1 MTKFAFLSDISKPWH
16 QMDVQQVLAALE
28 SSTEGLSYVNAR
40 QRLRH
45 IGANKLPRS
54 RPVLKV
60 LLQPWI
66 DPLTYVL
73 IGSAIYLQWNGAE
86 GWALIVVGGLHGGI
100 GLAIALWSIKT
111 REKVSRDRH
120 QRQQNEPSNSV
131 MVLRDREEMELPIR
145 DLVIGDLLLLK
156 EGDRPNVD
164 VRLVENSDDLCVNQT
179 NLGGDAISW
188 KYANMT
194 FSEKTK
200 PVDCQNMIY
209 AGTEISSGTA
219 KGIVI
224 ATGRFTQE
232 QSAIIKEQPFSLI
245 HMELRQLR
253 KVWLG
258 LLILITTAA
267 TMFAWQR
274 GITINAM
281 TAAALIVST
290 YPQNMLRTATQVQL
304 FGMRNLAK
312 QRLWAKF
319 PSILDTIARVT
330 TIVPIIESDVESDM
344 TVSFADLSWGGISW
358 RALFRASEIEAYAF
372 SQVIGIETHSYF
384 DAPQER
390 IRQWQSN
397 KGQSNKG
404 QSNKG
409 QSNKGQVNNTVAVI
423 GNDVSD
429 IPLLRLADVG
439 ICDRTCRKEVQ
450 DSAGLILPRED
461 FHYLPIAILE
471 GRAIFDRLQ
480 RLALINSTSSF
491 TIAVLTL
498 MDTAAGFSMPPLQ
511 LLWIG
516 AIATPIV
523 AFPLVLEPTHESL
536 LFQPAHRFQTMLRSS
551 NYLRILLAVTATIT
565 SISVVF
571 WLKYQGQPAMFA
583 QARSM
588 AFVTLGFSQIFH
600 VCAIARNSIFSN
612 LPLMLGIFFTAICQ
626 IIFVQM
632 PWFGE
637 FMLTV
642 PLNGVEW
649 AIAILS
655 ATTVFWVQELIRT
668 N

>member
-1 MTKFAFLSDISKPWH
+1 MTKFAFLSDIPKPWH

-66 DPLTYVL
+66 DPLTYLL

-86 GWALIVVGGLHGGI
+86 GWALIVVGGLHGAIGI
-100 GLAIALWSIKT
+100 AIAVWSIKT
-111 REKVSRDRH
+111 REKVSRDRP
-120 QRQQNEPSNSV
+120 QRHQNELSNSV
-131 MVLRDREEMELPIR
+131 MVLRDREEMELPTR

-164 VRLVENSDDLCVNQT
+164 VRLVENSNDLCVNQT

-188 KYANMT
+188 KQANMT
-194 FSEKTK
+194 FSENTK
-200 PVDCQNMIY
+200 PIDCQNMIY

-232 QSAIIKEQPFSLI
+232 QSAIIKEQPFSVI

-267 TMFAWQR
+267 SIFAWQR

-290 YPQNMLRTATQVQL
+290 YPQNLLRTATQVQL
-304 FGMRNLAK
+304 FGMRDLAK
-312 QRLWAKF
+312 QRLWARF
-319 PSILDTIARVT
+319 PSVLDAIARVT

-358 RALFRASEIEAYAF
+358 RGLLRASEVEAYAF
-372 SQVIGIETHSYF
+372 SQAIGIETYSYF

-390 IRQWQSN
+390 IRQWQLN

-404 QSNKG
+404 KGNKAQG
-409 QSNKGQVNNTVAVI
+409 NNAVAVI
-423 GNDVSD
+423 GKDVAD
-429 IPLLRLADVG
+429 IPLLRLADIG

-461 FHYLPIAILE
+461 FQYLPIAILE

-480 RLALINSTSSF
+480 RIALLTATSSF
-491 TIAVLTL
+491 TLAVLTL

-536 LFQPAHRFQTMLRSS
+536 LFQPAHRFQTMLRST

-600 VCAIARNSIFSN
+600 ACAIARHSIFSN
-612 LPLMLGIFFTAICQ
+612 LPLMLGISFTAICQ
-626 IIFVQM
+626 IILVQM

-637 FMLTV
+637 SMSTV

>member
-16 QMDVQQVLAALE
+16 QMDVQQVLTALE
-28 SSTEGLSYVNAR
+28 TSMEGLSYVNAR

-60 LLQPWI
+60 LFQPWI

-73 IGSAIYLQWNGAE
+73 ISSAIYLQWNGAE
-86 GWALIVVGGLHGGI
+86 GWALIVVGGLHGAIGI
-100 GLAIALWSIKT
+100 AIALWSIKT
-111 REKVSRDRH
+111 REKVSRDRP

-131 MVLRDREEMELPIR
+131 MVLRDREEMELPTR

-164 VRLVENSDDLCVNQT
+164 VRLVENSNDLCVNQT
-179 NLGGDAISW
+179 NLGGEAISW
-188 KYANMT
+188 KHASMT

-200 PVDCQNMIY
+200 SIDCQNMIY

-219 KGIVI
+219 KGIVV

-232 QSAIIKEQPFSLI
+232 QSAIIREHPFSVI
-245 HMELRQLR
+245 HAELRQLR

-267 TMFAWQR
+267 SIFAWQR

-290 YPQNMLRTATQVQL
+290 YPQNLLRIATQVQL
-304 FGMRNLAK
+304 FGMRDLAK
-312 QRLWAKF
+312 QRLWARF
-319 PSILDTIARVT
+319 PSVLDAIARVT
-330 TIVPIIESDVESDM
+330 TIVPIIESDVEEDM

-358 RALFRASEIEAYAF
+358 RGLLRASEVEAYAF
-372 SQVIGIETHSYF
+372 SQVIDIETHSYF

-390 IRQWQSN
+390 IREWQSN
-397 KGQSNKG
+397 HGQG
-404 QSNKG
+404 
-409 QSNKGQVNNTVAVI
+409 NNTVAVI
-423 GNDVSD
+423 GNDVAD
-429 IPLLRLADVG
+429 IPLLRLADIG

-461 FHYLPIAILE
+461 FQYLPIVILE

-480 RLALINSTSSF
+480 RIAILTATSSF
-491 TIAVLTL
+491 TLAVLTL

-536 LFQPAHRFQTMLRSS
+536 LFQPAHRFQTILRST

-571 WLKYQGQPAMFA
+571 WLKYQGQPAMFS

-600 VCAIARNSIFSN
+600 ACAIARQGIFSN
-612 LPLMLGIFFTAICQ
+612 LPLMIGISFTAICQ
-626 IIFVQM
+626 ILLVQM

-637 FMLTV
+637 SMSTV

>member
-16 QMDVQQVLAALE
+16 QMDVPQVLATLE
-28 SSTEGLSYVNAR
+28 TSMEGLSYVNAR

-86 GWALIVVGGLHGGI
+86 GWALILVGGLHGAIGI
-100 GLAIALWSIKT
+100 AIALWSIKT
-111 REKVSRDRH
+111 REKVSRDRP
-120 QRQQNEPSNSV
+120 QRQQNETSNSV
-131 MVLRDREEMELPIR
+131 IVIRDREEMELPIR

-164 VRLVENSDDLCVNQT
+164 VRLVENSNDLCVNQT
-179 NLGGDAISW
+179 NLGGEAISW
-188 KYANMT
+188 KHASMT

-200 PVDCQNMIY
+200 SIDCQNMIY

-219 KGIVI
+219 KGIVV
-224 ATGRFTQE
+224 ATGRLTQE
-232 QSAIIKEQPFSLI
+232 QSAIIREHPFSVI
-245 HMELRQLR
+245 HAELRQLR

-267 TMFAWQR
+267 SIFAWQR

-290 YPQNMLRTATQVQL
+290 YPQNLLRIATQVQL
-304 FGMRNLAK
+304 FGMRDLAK
-312 QRLWAKF
+312 QRLWARF
-319 PSILDTIARVT
+319 PSVLDAIARVT
-330 TIVPIIESDVESDM
+330 TIVPIIESDVEEDM

-358 RALFRASEIEAYAF
+358 RALLRASEREADAF
-372 SQVIGIETHSYF
+372 SQVIGIETYSYF
-384 DAPQER
+384 DAPQEL

-397 KGQSNKG
+397 HQSNHQG
-404 QSNKG
+404 NHQ
-409 QSNKGQVNNTVAVI
+409 NNNSVAVI
-423 GNDVSD
+423 GQDVAD

-480 RLALINSTSSF
+480 RIALLTATSAF
-491 TIAVLTL
+491 TLAVLTL

-516 AIATPIV
+516 AISTPIV

-571 WLKYQGQPAMFA
+571 WLKYQGQPAMFS

-600 VCAIARNSIFSN
+600 ACAIARQGIFSN
-612 LPLMLGIFFTAICQ
+612 LPLMLGISFTAICQ
-626 IIFVQM
+626 ILFVQM
-632 PWFGE
+632 SWFGE
-637 FMLTV
+637 PMSTV

-649 AIAILS
+649 AISILS
-655 ATTVFWVQELIRT
+655 ATTVFWVQELIT
-668 N
+668 TK